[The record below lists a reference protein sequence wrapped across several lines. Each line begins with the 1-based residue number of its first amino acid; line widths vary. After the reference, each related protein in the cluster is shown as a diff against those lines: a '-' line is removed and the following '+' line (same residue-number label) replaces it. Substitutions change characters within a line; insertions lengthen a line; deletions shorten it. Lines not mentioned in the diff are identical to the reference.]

1 MGESLNKTN
10 PDYELVIGLVAGGN
24 PLSKSNPD
32 YELIS
37 GLINEKPTLSIEATH
52 QIIPI
57 SEVQPVNLAG
67 FKGDYTV
74 MEVATACK
82 PVFGLYL
89 FEKYPELDKL
99 IYFDTDLWI
108 TDSVEPIIKNLDSF
122 DIILTPHITQPIDL
136 QEQWNE
142 KQFLNA
148 GLYNTGFVG
157 MKRSEN
163 TIKFLTWW
171 KNHLKDYGYYDF
183 CNGMGIDQLC
193 ANFVPLFFEKVLIEY
208 SPAYNL
214 AYWNLHERKLSLV
227 NEKVVVN
234 DTENLMF
241 FHFSGYSPD
250 KPELLSK
257 HIKSS
262 KTSNYPVLKTLF
274 SDYNEALLR
283 NHFQFF
289 KSIIPTYGI
298 YNSPKK
304 EKNFIAQTIEKS
316 AWKVINFIENF

>member
-1 MGESLNKTN
+1 MGDSLKKTN
-10 PDYELVIGLVAGGN
+10 PGFELIIGLV
-24 PLSKSNPD
+24 D
-32 YELIS
+32 ELPALDFEIPY
-37 GLINEKPTLSIEATH
+37 K
-52 QIIPI
+52 IIPI
-57 SEVQPVNLAG
+57 SEIQPVNLVG
-67 FKGDYTV
+67 FKGEYTV

-89 FEKYPELDKL
+89 FDKYPNIDKL

-108 TDSVEPIIKNLDSF
+108 TDSLESIEKNLDIY

-136 QEQWNE
+136 EEEWNE
-142 KQFLNA
+142 MQFLNA

-163 TIKFLTWW
+163 TIKFLSWW

-193 ANFVPLFFEKVLIEY
+193 VNFVPVFYDKVLIEY

-214 AYWNLHERKLSLV
+214 AYWNIHERTVNLV
-227 NEKVVVN
+227 NGKYEINGK
-234 DTENLMF
+234 ENLLF
-241 FHFSGYSPD
+241 FHFSGYTPD
-250 KPELLSK
+250 KPDLLSK

-262 KTSNYPVLKTLF
+262 KIANYPVLKPLF
-274 SDYNEALLR
+274 KEYDEALLR

-289 KSIIPTYGI
+289 KQIIPAYGK
-298 YNSPKK
+298 STPPKN
-304 EKNFIAQTIEKS
+304 EKSFLAELIEKS
-316 AWKVINFIENF
+316 AWKAINFIENY

>member
-1 MGESLNKTN
+1 MGESLRKTN
-10 PDYELVIGLVAGGN
+10 PDYELIIGLV
-24 PLSKSNPD
+24 D
-32 YELIS
+32 ELPVTDFEIPYK
-37 GLINEKPTLSIEATH
+37 IV
-52 QIIPI
+52 PI
-57 SEVQPVNLAG
+57 SEVQAVNLAG
-67 FKGDYTV
+67 FKGEYTV

-89 FEKYPELDKL
+89 FEIYPDLDKL

-108 TDSVEPIIKNLDSF
+108 TDSVEHIIKNLDSF

-234 DTENLMF
+234 DSGNLLF

-262 KTSNYPVLKTLF
+262 KTSKYPVLKTLF
-274 SDYNEALLR
+274 FDYNEALLR
-283 NHFQFF
+283 NHFHFF
-289 KSIIPTYGI
+289 KSIIPAYGVF
-298 YNSPKK
+298 NPTKK
-304 EKNFIAQTIEKS
+304 EKNLASQFIEKS
-316 AWKVINFIENF
+316 TWKVINFIENF

>member
-1 MGESLNKTN
+1 MKLIYTVCTANYLYQALTMGDSLKKTN
-10 PDYELVIGLVAGGN
+10 PGFELIIGLV
-24 PLSKSNPD
+24 D
-32 YELIS
+32 ELPALDFEIPY
-37 GLINEKPTLSIEATH
+37 K
-52 QIIPI
+52 IIPI
-57 SEVQPVNLAG
+57 SEIQPVNLVG
-67 FKGDYTV
+67 FKGEYTV

-89 FEKYPELDKL
+89 FDKYPNIDKL

-108 TDSVEPIIKNLDSF
+108 TDSLESIEKNLDIY

-136 QEQWNE
+136 EEEWNE
-142 KQFLNA
+142 MQFLNA

-163 TIKFLTWW
+163 TIKFLSWW

-193 ANFVPLFFEKVLIEY
+193 VNFVPVFYDKVLIEY

-214 AYWNLHERKLSLV
+214 AYWNIHERTVNLV
-227 NEKVVVN
+227 NGKYEINGK
-234 DTENLMF
+234 ENLLF
-241 FHFSGYSPD
+241 FHFSGYTPD
-250 KPELLSK
+250 KPDLLSK

-262 KTSNYPVLKTLF
+262 KIANYPVLKPLF
-274 SDYNEALLR
+274 KEYDEALLR

-289 KSIIPTYGI
+289 KQIIPAYGK
-298 YNSPKK
+298 STPPKN
-304 EKNFIAQTIEKS
+304 EKSFLAELIEKS
-316 AWKVINFIENF
+316 AWKAINFIENY

>member
-1 MGESLNKTN
+1 MKLIYTVCTANYLYQALTMGESLRKTN
-10 PDYELVIGLVAGGN
+10 PDYELIIGLV
-24 PLSKSNPD
+24 D
-32 YELIS
+32 ELPVTDFEIS
-37 GLINEKPTLSIEATH
+37 YK
-52 QIIPI
+52 IIPI

-89 FEKYPELDKL
+89 FEKYSELEKL

-108 TDSVEPIIKNLDSF
+108 TESVEPIIKNLDNF

-163 TIKFLTWW
+163 TMKFLTWW

-227 NEKVVVN
+227 NEKLVVN
-234 DTENLMF
+234 NSENLMF

-262 KTSNYPVLKTLF
+262 KTSKYPVLKSLF
-274 SDYNEALLR
+274 AGYNEALLR
-283 NHFQFF
+283 NHFHFF
-289 KSIIPTYGI
+289 KTIIPAYGI
-298 YNSPKK
+298 FNPPKK
-304 EKNFIAQTIEKS
+304 EKNFGAQIVEKS